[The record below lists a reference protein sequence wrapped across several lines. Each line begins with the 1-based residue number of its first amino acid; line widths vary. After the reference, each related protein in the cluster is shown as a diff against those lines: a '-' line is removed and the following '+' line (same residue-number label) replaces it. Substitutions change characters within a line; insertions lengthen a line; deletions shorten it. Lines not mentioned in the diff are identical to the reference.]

1 MRILYGVVGEGM
13 GHAIRS
19 RVLLEELVKSHEVQV
34 VASGRAQPFLA
45 ARFPNVHPI
54 WGLTIQY
61 EHNAVRNVR
70 TFVEN
75 AKGALRGWPHNVRTY
90 LDLVRR
96 FRPDVVVSDFES
108 FAFYVGKNLR
118 VPVVSVDNMQVINR
132 CEHPPEVLAGFEGNF
147 ELIRSIV
154 KGKLPGCFHY
164 LVTSFFF
171 PRVRKERTTLVPSI
185 LRPEILAARAEA
197 GEHLVV
203 YTTSES
209 NTDLPHILRQ
219 TRLPCRIYGLRR
231 GLAEPVVE
239 DNLTYLPFSEERFVE
254 DLRTARGVVAGG
266 GFTLM
271 SEAVYL
277 RKPLLSVPVVGQFEQ
292 TLNARYLE
300 QLGYGMYVPKLSAE
314 AVAEFL
320 RRIPAAK
327 EKLQGYAQD
336 GNTVALAALKE
347 TLQRASQYKG
357 KWAEWS
363 RES

>member
-19 RVLLEELVKSHEVQV
+19 RVILEELVKEHEVQV
-34 VASGRAQPFLA
+34 VASGRAEPFLSK
-45 ARFPNVHPI
+45 RFPNVHPI

-61 EHNAVRNVR
+61 EENAVRNIR
-70 TFVEN
+70 TFLEN
-75 AKGALRGWPHNVRTY
+75 AKGAVKGWPHNVRTY
-90 LDLVRR
+90 LETVAP

-108 FAFYVGKNLR
+108 FAYYVGKNLR
-118 VPVVSVDNMQVINR
+118 VPVLSVDNMQIINR
-132 CEHPPEVLAGFEGNF
+132 CEHPPQLLAGFENNF
-147 ELIRSIV
+147 ELIRGIV
-154 KGKLPGCFHY
+154 KSKLPGCFHY

-185 LRPEILAARAEA
+185 LRPEILAARPED

-209 NTDLPHILRQ
+209 NTDLPGILQ
-219 TRLPCRIYGLRR
+219 QAGLPCRVYGLRR
-231 GLAEPVVE
+231 NLEAPVVE
-239 DNLTYLPFSEERFVE
+239 GNLTYLPFSEERFVE

-300 QLGYGMYVPKLSAE
+300 HLGYGMYVPQLSAE
-314 AVAEFL
+314 AVQAFL
-320 RRIPAAK
+320 KRLPAAR
-327 EKLQGYAQD
+327 EKLEGCSQD
-336 GNTVALAALKE
+336 GNTVALSALKE
-347 TLQRASQYKG
+347 QLQRAKDYEG
-357 KWAEWS
+357 TWAEWTQA
-363 RES
+363 